1 MEPTPTEPTPG
12 EPGERH
18 TSPCTGR
25 ISAALAPLA
34 LVGYVY
40 DLRRSE

>member
-18 TSPCTGR
+18 NSSCTGR
-25 ISAALAPLA
+25 SAAPVALA
-34 LVGYVY
+34 LVEYVY
-40 DLRRSE
+40 RLRGE